1 MPDKLSSGTQ
11 SEYRWPRGFDAAAN
25 ANANAI
31 ALRLNFHVNRT
42 RRYNR
47 IVPFSKPLRLG
58 PGRLGFASPI
68 RLPST

>member
-1 MPDKLSSGTQ
+1 MLQ
-11 SEYRWPRGFDAAAN
+11 HA